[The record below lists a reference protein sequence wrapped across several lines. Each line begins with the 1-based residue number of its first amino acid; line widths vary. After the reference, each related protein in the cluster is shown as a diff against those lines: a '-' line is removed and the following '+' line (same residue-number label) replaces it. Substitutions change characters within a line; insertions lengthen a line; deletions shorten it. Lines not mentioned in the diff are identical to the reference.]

1 MSEETSRLI
10 AALTSSDPIQR
21 SNAAEQLS
29 RLGAD
34 ARNAAV
40 ALVRACADETEE
52 VRQWVAA
59 ALEELGPPAV
69 SDVGYLTASLD
80 DPRTDDHGA
89 DVAYWAATLLGRLGA
104 EAAGAVSGLAAALS
118 GSADMA
124 VRQRVAWA
132 LGKIGPA
139 AAEALGVLRQT
150 AADDDP
156 RLARL
161 SQRAIDLIGV

>member
-29 RLGAD
+29 RRGAD
-34 ARNAAV
+34 AQCAAV
-40 ALVRACADETEE
+40 ALVRACVDETEE

-69 SDVGYLTASLD
+69 SDVGHLTALLD
-80 DPRTDDHGA
+80 DSSV
-89 DVAYWAATLLGRLGA
+89 DVAYWAATLLGRLGT
-104 EAAGAVSGLAAALS
+104 EAAASVFGLTAALS
-118 GSADMA
+118 GSAEMA
-124 VRQRVAWA
+124 VRQRAAWA

-161 SQRAIDLIGV
+161 SQRAIDLIAV